1 MKKTRSALSARQR
14 DLRTRYVGDPSA
26 ARTVKRVRTVQTA
39 STDAVHGSVVPEGF
53 ANTVWDYGIDSKVG
67 GLDDLPNPGH
77 VLCAA
82 LAACMDSTIRMLAER
97 LGVIIEELEV
107 EVEGDVDV
115 RGCLAMEASVRPG
128 FRELSCTVSCRPAA
142 ATDPKD
148 LALIFDHAER
158 LCVTLDTLRNGV
170 PIVVSTETISQPIR
184 SLASSS

>member
-1 MKKTRSALSARQR
+1 MKNTRSALIARQ
-14 DLRTRYVGDPSA
+14 DELRNEYRRNPSEA
-26 ARTVKRVRTVQTA
+26 ITIKRVRTVQTA
-39 STDAVHGSVVPEGF
+39 STDAFHGTVSPDGF
-53 ANTVWDYGIDSKVG
+53 ANGVWNYGIDAKVG

-107 EVEGDVDV
+107 EIIGDVDV

-142 ATDPKD
+142 GSDPKT
-148 LALIFDHAER
+148 LAMIFDHAER

-170 PIVVSTETISQPIR
+170 PIVVSTKTIPQPIQ
-184 SLASSS
+184 SLSNVS